1 MKWMKERDLLIAQ
14 TAAFVGSGTGK
25 KPGPDL
31 LRPAP
36 PAPRSRHP
44 PPAVLAPV
52 ALSPAAKHAPAPAKP
67 IQVAPAKPPIDVQ
80 SEIRARVASF
90 RAHQAR
96 FSREREEYSSTT
108 LAKVRAQLQ
117 PDRQSPQAGK

>member
-14 TAAFVGSGTGK
+14 TVAFVESVTGK

-36 PAPRSRHP
+36 SAPETANP
-44 PPAVLAPV
+44 PPAVVAPV
-52 ALSPAAKHAPAPAKP
+52 ALTPGAQHASAPAKP

-96 FSREREEYSSTT
+96 FSREREDYCSTT
-108 LAKVRAQLQ
+108 LAKVRASLQ
-117 PDRQSPQAGK
+117 ADRQSPQTGK